1 MSIYVLILVLKVGYG
16 TTSVVID
23 MPDKSTCQLAAIS
36 AEHELQR
43 SFASMLNG
51 AGLVSLVEAACI
63 RRVYDGK

>member
-36 AEHELQR
+36 AGHELQR
-43 SFASMLNG
+43 SF
-51 AGLVSLVEAACI
+51 VEAACI

>member
-43 SFASMLNG
+43 NVTPYSIGSF
-51 AGLVSLVEAACI
+51 VEAACI